1 MRFLLPFIDGFI
13 ILFGV
18 LMGGVIRFW
27 KGENNIIPVENL
39 FLKVMLIVL
48 VIQTALY
55 YFDLYE
61 LRNFRERK
69 KTLILLLEALGA
81 SSIFLAII
89 YYSIPSLAIGRGI
102 LTISAGM
109 IFLMAFLLRLLY
121 FWAANKDIFKER
133 VLIIGTGDLAQKIR
147 KEILENGENSFEIV
161 GFVDERR
168 EKVGKSI

>member
-1 MRFLLPFIDGFI
+1 
-13 ILFGV
+13 
-18 LMGGVIRFW
+18 MGGVIRVG
-27 KGENNIIPVENL
+27 KGENNIIPGENL

-61 LRNFRERK
+61 LRNFRERR

-89 YYSIPSLAIGRGI
+89 YYSVPFLAIGREI
-102 LTISAGM
+102 LTISLAM

-121 FWAANKDIFKER
+121 FWVANKNIFKER
-133 VLIIGTGDLAQKIR
+133 ILIIGTGHLAQKIQ

-168 EKVGKSI
+168 GKVGESI